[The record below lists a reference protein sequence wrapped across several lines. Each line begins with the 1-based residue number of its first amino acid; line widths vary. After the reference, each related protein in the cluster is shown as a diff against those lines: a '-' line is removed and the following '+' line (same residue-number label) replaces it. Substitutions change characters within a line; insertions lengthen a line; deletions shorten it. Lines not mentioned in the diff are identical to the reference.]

1 MKTGTVFV
9 LLAFIVM
16 GLEVAWAQ
24 VSLVKGEGA
33 EGTPADSRE
42 GSEPSVRPEG
52 GFPGSNQVPTA
63 EWGLALIRCLF
74 FDLNEHSS
82 CVSHSPYQTGLGLL
96 RNWG

>member
-24 VSLVKGEGA
+24 KSPVKGEGA

-42 GSEPSVRPEG
+42 GSEPSGRLG
-52 GFPGSNQVPTA
+52 DGWPGSGCAPTT
-63 EWGLALIRCLF
+63 EGRVNMDQTHF
-74 FDLNEHSS
+74 F
-82 CVSHSPYQTGLGLL
+82 
-96 RNWG
+96 

>member
-24 VSLVKGEGA
+24 KSPVKGEGA

-42 GSEPSVRPEG
+42 G
-52 GFPGSNQVPTA
+52 
-63 EWGLALIRCLF
+63 
-74 FDLNEHSS
+74 
-82 CVSHSPYQTGLGLL
+82 
-96 RNWG
+96 

>member
-24 VSLVKGEGA
+24 KSPVKGEGA

-63 EWGLALIRCLF
+63 EWG
-74 FDLNEHSS
+74 
-82 CVSHSPYQTGLGLL
+82 PLGHTMGSKRYPSRLKRRGESIHYPL
-96 RNWG
+96 EEA